1 MNGALTL
8 SAIRIYL
15 LDDHMLFR
23 EGLRRLL
30 DSDER
35 FVIAGQSG
43 DPEQAI
49 ADLKTSTADVLVLDY
64 DLGRKEGSLGEKT
77 ALDLIGPLKEIGFA
91 GKILVVTAGL
101 PDKDALALI
110 QAGISGIFHKQ
121 ESPEELQRAIVEVAQ
136 GRVLID
142 QQYLQAVVAA
152 AQPQETT
159 RFTERERITMR
170 YLLQGLANKEIASN
184 LNISES
190 AVKATLQQL
199 FSKTGVRTRSQ
210 LVLLAIEKYRDQL

>member
-1 MNGALTL
+1 MNPNPD
-8 SAIRIYL
+8 AIRIYL
-15 LDDHMLFR
+15 LDDHRLFR

-30 DSDER
+30 DADPR
-35 FVIAGQSG
+35 FIIAGQSG
-43 DPEQAI
+43 DSAQALE
-49 ADLKTSTADVLVLDY
+49 DLQTTAVDVLVLDY
-64 DLGRKEGSLGEKT
+64 DLGKENALAMLEPLRTMNFRGKT
-77 ALDLIGPLKEIGFA
+77 
-91 GKILVVTAGL
+91 LVVTAGL

-110 QAGISGIFHKQ
+110 KGGISGIFHKQ
-121 ESPEELQRAIVEVAQ
+121 ESPEDLQRAIVEVAQ

-152 AQPQETT
+152 AQPQESAK
-159 RFTERERITMR
+159 FTDRERITMR
-170 YLLQGLANKEIASN
+170 YLLQGLANKEIAGN

>member
-1 MNGALTL
+1 MNPD
-8 SAIRIYL
+8 AIRIYL
-15 LDDHMLFR
+15 LDDHGLFR

-30 DSDER
+30 DADER
-35 FVIAGQSG
+35 FIIAGQNG
-43 DPEQAI
+43 DPARALE
-49 ADLKTSTADVLVLDY
+49 DLGTMPVDVLILDY
-64 DLGRKEGSLGEKT
+64 DLGSENALTLLEPLRKMNFPGKT
-77 ALDLIGPLKEIGFA
+77 LI
-91 GKILVVTAGL
+91 VTAGL

-110 QAGISGIFHKQ
+110 KGGISGIFHKQ
-121 ESPEELQRAIVEVAQ
+121 ESPEDLQRAIVEVAQ

-142 QQYLQAVVAA
+142 QQYLQSLVAA
-152 AQPQETT
+152 VQPQESP
-159 RFTERERITMR
+159 RFTERERTTMR
-170 YLLQGLANKEIASN
+170 YLLQGLANKEIAAN

>member
-1 MNGALTL
+1 VNTNPD
-8 SAIRIYL
+8 AIRIYL
-15 LDDHMLFR
+15 LDDHRLFR

-30 DSDER
+30 DADPR
-35 FVIAGQSG
+35 FLIAGQSG
-43 DPEQAI
+43 DSAEALEDMQTTPV
-49 ADLKTSTADVLVLDY
+49 DVLVLDY
-64 DLGRKEGSLGEKT
+64 DLGKENALAMLARLRAMNFRGKT
-77 ALDLIGPLKEIGFA
+77 
-91 GKILVVTAGL
+91 LVVTAGL
-101 PDKDALALI
+101 PDKDALTLI
-110 QAGISGIFHKQ
+110 KGGISGIFHKQ
-121 ESPEELQRAIVEVAQ
+121 ESPEDLQRAIVEVAQ

-152 AQPQETT
+152 AQPQEPSK
-159 RFTERERITMR
+159 FTERERVTMR
-170 YLLQGLANKEIASN
+170 YLLQGLANKEIAGN

>member
-1 MNGALTL
+1 MNPNPD
-8 SAIRIYL
+8 AIRIYL
-15 LDDHMLFR
+15 LDDHRLFR

-30 DSDER
+30 DADPR
-35 FVIAGQSG
+35 FIIAGQSG
-43 DPEQAI
+43 DSAQALE
-49 ADLKTSTADVLVLDY
+49 DLQTTAVDVLVLDY
-64 DLGRKEGSLGEKT
+64 DLGKENALAMLEPLRTMNFRGKT
-77 ALDLIGPLKEIGFA
+77 
-91 GKILVVTAGL
+91 LVVTAGL

-110 QAGISGIFHKQ
+110 KGGISGIFHKQ
-121 ESPEELQRAIVEVAQ
+121 ESPEDLQRAIVEVAQ

-152 AQPQETT
+152 AQPQESP
-159 RFTERERITMR
+159 RFTDRERITMR
-170 YLLQGLANKEIASN
+170 YLLQGLANKEIAGN

>member
-1 MNGALTL
+1 MNSTTGT
-8 SAIRIYL
+8 IRIYL
-15 LDDHMLFR
+15 LDDHRLFR

-30 DSDER
+30 DADER

-43 DPEQAI
+43 DSVQA
-49 ADLKTSTADVLVLDY
+49 LEELQTMPVDVLVLDY
-64 DLGRKEGSLGEKT
+64 DLGKENALALLEPLRAMGFSGKT
-77 ALDLIGPLKEIGFA
+77 LI
-91 GKILVVTAGL
+91 VTAGL

-110 QAGISGIFHKQ
+110 KGGISGIFHKQ
-121 ESPEELQRAIVEVAQ
+121 ESPEDLQRAIVEVAQ

-152 AQPQETT
+152 AQPQESP
-159 RFTERERITMR
+159 RFTERERITLR
-170 YLLQGLANKEIASN
+170 YLLQGLANKEIAAN

-210 LVLLAIEKYRDQL
+210 LVLLAIENYRDQL

>member
-1 MNGALTL
+1 MNSTTA
-8 SAIRIYL
+8 SVIRIYL

-35 FVIAGQSG
+35 FVIAGHSG
-43 DPEQAI
+43 DSAQMLAELQ
-49 ADLKTSTADVLVLDY
+49 KTPVDVLVLDY
-64 DLGRKEGSLGEKT
+64 DLGKEN
-77 ALDLIGPLKEIGFA
+77 ALALLGPLRSMNFT
-91 GKILVVTAGL
+91 GKILIVTAGL

-110 QAGISGIFHKQ
+110 KAGISGIFHKQ
-121 ESPEELQRAIVEVAQ
+121 ESPEDLQRAIVEVAQ

-152 AQPQETT
+152 AQPQEST
-159 RFTERERITMR
+159 RFTERERVTMR
-170 YLLQGLANKEIASN
+170 YLLQGLANKEIAAN
-184 LNISES
+184 LGISES

>member
-1 MNGALTL
+1 MSSDN
-8 SAIRIYL
+8 AIRIYL
-15 LDDHMLFR
+15 LDDHSLFR

-30 DSDER
+30 ATDER
-35 FVIAGQSG
+35 FVIVGHSG
-43 DPEQAI
+43 DPKQALAELQQTTDI
-49 ADLKTSTADVLVLDY
+49 LVLDY
-64 DLGRKEGSLGEKT
+64 DLGEEDALGF
-77 ALDLIGPLKEIGFA
+77 LSRLKSVSFT
-91 GKILVVTAGL
+91 GKILIVTAGL
-101 PDKDALALI
+101 PDRDALALI
-110 QAGISGIFHKQ
+110 KAGIAGIFHKQ
-121 ESPEELQRAIVEVAQ
+121 DSPEELQRAILEVSQ

-142 QQYLQAVVAA
+142 QQYLQAIVAVA
-152 AQPQETT
+152 TPQESI
-159 RFTERERITMR
+159 RFTERERSTLR

>member
-1 MNGALTL
+1 MNPD
-8 SAIRIYL
+8 AIRIYL
-15 LDDHMLFR
+15 LDDHGLFR

-30 DSDER
+30 EADEH
-35 FVIAGQSG
+35 FTIAGQSG
-43 DPEQAI
+43 DSAQALE
-49 ADLKTSTADVLVLDY
+49 DLRTTPVDVLILDY
-64 DLGRKEGSLGEKT
+64 DLGRENALKLLEPLRAMNFPGKT
-77 ALDLIGPLKEIGFA
+77 LI
-91 GKILVVTAGL
+91 VTAGL

-110 QAGISGIFHKQ
+110 KGGISGIFHKQ
-121 ESPEELQRAIVEVAQ
+121 ESPEDLQRAIVEVAQ

-142 QQYLQAVVAA
+142 QQYLQSVVAA
-152 AQPQETT
+152 VQPQESP
-159 RFTERERITMR
+159 RFTERERTTMR
-170 YLLQGLANKEIASN
+170 YLLQGLANKEIAGN

>member
-1 MNGALTL
+1 MNSMTG
-8 SAIRIYL
+8 AIRIYL
-15 LDDHMLFR
+15 LDDHRLFR

-30 DSDER
+30 DADER
-35 FVIAGQSG
+35 FIIAGQSG
-43 DPEQAI
+43 DSAQALEELRRS
-49 ADLKTSTADVLVLDY
+49 AVDVLVLDY
-64 DLGRKEGSLGEKT
+64 DLGKENALALLEPLRAMNFGGKT
-77 ALDLIGPLKEIGFA
+77 LI
-91 GKILVVTAGL
+91 VTAGL

-110 QAGISGIFHKQ
+110 KGGISGIFHKQ
-121 ESPEELQRAIVEVAQ
+121 ESPEDLQRAIVEVAQ

-152 AQPQETT
+152 EQPQESP
-159 RFTERERITMR
+159 RFTERERITLR

>member
-1 MNGALTL
+1 MNSTTTNV
-8 SAIRIYL
+8 IRIYL

-43 DPEQAI
+43 DSTQAL
-49 ADLKTSTADVLVLDY
+49 AELQKATVDVLVLDY
-64 DLGRKEGSLGEKT
+64 DLGKEN
-77 ALDLIGPLKEIGFA
+77 ALTLLEPLRSMNFA
-91 GKILVVTAGL
+91 GKVLIVTAGL
-101 PDKDALALI
+101 PDKDALTLI
-110 QAGISGIFHKQ
+110 KAGISGIFHKQ
-121 ESPEELQRAIVEVAQ
+121 ESPEDLQRAIVEVAQ

-152 AQPQETT
+152 AQPQEST
-159 RFTERERITMR
+159 RFTERERVTLR
-170 YLLQGLANKEIASN
+170 YLLQGLANKEIAGN
-184 LNISES
+184 LAISES

>member
-1 MNGALTL
+1 MNSTTN
-8 SAIRIYL
+8 SVIRIYL
-15 LDDHMLFR
+15 LDDHRLFR

-35 FVIAGQSG
+35 FVITGQSG
-43 DPEQAI
+43 DSAQALT
-49 ADLKTSTADVLVLDY
+49 DLRNTTVDVLVLDY
-64 DLGRKEGSLGEKT
+64 DLGKENAIELLE
-77 ALDLIGPLKEIGFA
+77 PLRSMNFA
-91 GKILVVTAGL
+91 GKILIVTAGL

-110 QAGISGIFHKQ
+110 KAGISGIFHKQ
-121 ESPEELQRAIVEVAQ
+121 ESPEDLQRAIVEVAQ

-152 AQPQETT
+152 AQPQEST
-159 RFTERERITMR
+159 RFTERERVTLR
-170 YLLQGLANKEIASN
+170 YLLQGLANKEIAGN

>member
-1 MNGALTL
+1 MNPTG
-8 SAIRIYL
+8 AIRIYL
-15 LDDHMLFR
+15 LDDHTLFR

-30 DSDER
+30 GSDCR
-35 FVIAGQSG
+35 FILAGQSG
-43 DPEQAI
+43 DPTQAL
-49 ADLKTSTADVLVLDY
+49 ADLQTTPVDVLVLDY
-64 DLGRKEGSLGEKT
+64 DLGKDN
-77 ALDLIGPLKEIGFA
+77 ALDMLGPLRSMNFA

-101 PDKDALALI
+101 PDKNALALI
-110 QAGISGIFHKQ
+110 KGGISGIFHKQ
-121 ESPEELQRAIVEVAQ
+121 ESPEDLQRAILEVAQ

-152 AQPQETT
+152 AQPQETI
-159 RFTERERITMR
+159 RFTERERVTLR
-170 YLLQGLANKEIASN
+170 YLLQGLANKQIAAN
-184 LNISES
+184 LDISES

>member
-1 MNGALTL
+1 MNSTTA
-8 SAIRIYL
+8 SVIRIYL

-35 FVIAGQSG
+35 FVIAGHSG
-43 DPEQAI
+43 DSAQMLAELQ
-49 ADLKTSTADVLVLDY
+49 KTPVDVLVLDY
-64 DLGRKEGSLGEKT
+64 DLGKENALSL
-77 ALDLIGPLKEIGFA
+77 LGPLQSMNFT
-91 GKILVVTAGL
+91 GKILIVTAGL

-110 QAGISGIFHKQ
+110 KAGISGIFHKQ
-121 ESPEELQRAIVEVAQ
+121 ESPEDLQRAIVEVAQ

-152 AQPQETT
+152 AQPQEST
-159 RFTERERITMR
+159 RFTERERVTMR
-170 YLLQGLANKEIASN
+170 YLLQGLANKEIAGN
-184 LNISES
+184 LGISES

>member
-1 MNGALTL
+1 MNSTTT
-8 SAIRIYL
+8 SVIRIYL

-35 FVIAGQSG
+35 FLIVGQSG
-43 DPEQAI
+43 DSAGALAE
-49 ADLKTSTADVLVLDY
+49 LSKTAVDVLVLDY
-64 DLGRKEGSLGEKT
+64 DLGKEN
-77 ALDLIGPLKEIGFA
+77 ALTLLEPLRAMSFS

-110 QAGISGIFHKQ
+110 KAGISGIFHKQ

-152 AQPQETT
+152 AQPQESI
-159 RFTERERITMR
+159 RFTERERVTLR
-170 YLLQGLANKEIASN
+170 YLLQGLANKEIAGN

>member
-1 MNGALTL
+1 MNPNPD
-8 SAIRIYL
+8 AIRIYL
-15 LDDHMLFR
+15 LDDHRLFR

-30 DSDER
+30 DADPR
-35 FVIAGQSG
+35 FIIAGQSG
-43 DPEQAI
+43 DSAQAFE
-49 ADLKTSTADVLVLDY
+49 DLQTTAVDVLVLDY
-64 DLGRKEGSLGEKT
+64 DLGKENALAMLEPLRTMNFRGKT
-77 ALDLIGPLKEIGFA
+77 
-91 GKILVVTAGL
+91 LVVTAGL

-110 QAGISGIFHKQ
+110 KGGISGIFHKQ
-121 ESPEELQRAIVEVAQ
+121 ESPEDLQRAIVEVAQ

-152 AQPQETT
+152 AQPQESAK
-159 RFTERERITMR
+159 FTDRERITMR
-170 YLLQGLANKEIASN
+170 YLLQGLANKEIAGS

>member
-1 MNGALTL
+1 MNFATA
-8 SAIRIYL
+8 SVIRIYL

-35 FVIAGQSG
+35 FVIAGHSG
-43 DPEQAI
+43 DSTQMLAELQ
-49 ADLKTSTADVLVLDY
+49 KTPVDVLVLDY
-64 DLGRKEGSLGEKT
+64 DLGKEN
-77 ALDLIGPLKEIGFA
+77 ALALLGPLRSMNFT
-91 GKILVVTAGL
+91 GKILIVTAGL

-110 QAGISGIFHKQ
+110 KAGISGIFHKQ
-121 ESPEELQRAIVEVAQ
+121 ESPEDLQRAIVEVAQ

-152 AQPQETT
+152 AQPQEST
-159 RFTERERITMR
+159 RFTERERVTMR
-170 YLLQGLANKEIASN
+170 YLLQGLANKEIAVN
-184 LNISES
+184 LGISES

>member
-1 MNGALTL
+1 MSSTA
-8 SAIRIYL
+8 SVIRIYL

-35 FVIAGQSG
+35 FVIAGHSG
-43 DPEQAI
+43 DPGKALADLEQA
-49 ADLKTSTADVLVLDY
+49 KVDVLVLDY
-64 DLGRKEGSLGEKT
+64 DLGKKS
-77 ALDLIGPLKEIGFA
+77 ALDLLTPLKAMGFA
-91 GKILVVTAGL
+91 GKILIVTAGL
-101 PDKDALALI
+101 PDKDALILM
-110 QAGISGIFHKQ
+110 QGGISGIFHKQ

-152 AQPQETT
+152 AQPQESI
-159 RFTERERITMR
+159 RFTERERTTLR
-170 YLLQGLANKEIASN
+170 YLLQGLANKEIAAN

>member
-1 MNGALTL
+1 VNPD
-8 SAIRIYL
+8 AIRIYL
-15 LDDHMLFR
+15 LDDHGLFR

-30 DSDER
+30 DADER
-35 FVIAGQSG
+35 FIIAGQSG
-43 DPEQAI
+43 DSAR
-49 ADLKTSTADVLVLDY
+49 ALDDLRTTRVDVLILDY
-64 DLGRKEGSLGEKT
+64 DLGRENALSLLNPLRMMNFPGKT
-77 ALDLIGPLKEIGFA
+77 LI
-91 GKILVVTAGL
+91 VTAGL

-110 QAGISGIFHKQ
+110 KGGISGIFHKQ
-121 ESPEELQRAIVEVAQ
+121 ESPEDLQRAIVEVAQ

-142 QQYLQAVVAA
+142 QQYLQSVVAA
-152 AQPQETT
+152 VQPHESP
-159 RFTERERITMR
+159 RFTERERTTMR
-170 YLLQGLANKEIASN
+170 YLLQGLANKEIAGN

>member
-1 MNGALTL
+1 VNPD
-8 SAIRIYL
+8 AIRIYL
-15 LDDHMLFR
+15 LDDHGLFR

-30 DSDER
+30 DADER
-35 FVIAGQSG
+35 FIIAGQSG
-43 DPEQAI
+43 DSAR
-49 ADLKTSTADVLVLDY
+49 ALDDLRTTPVDVLILDY
-64 DLGRKEGSLGEKT
+64 DLGRENALALLNPLRTMNFTGKT
-77 ALDLIGPLKEIGFA
+77 LI
-91 GKILVVTAGL
+91 VTAGL

-110 QAGISGIFHKQ
+110 KGGISGIFHKQ
-121 ESPEELQRAIVEVAQ
+121 ESPEDLQRAIVEVAQ

-142 QQYLQAVVAA
+142 QQYLQSVVAA
-152 AQPQETT
+152 VQPQESP
-159 RFTERERITMR
+159 RFTERERTTMR
-170 YLLQGLANKEIASN
+170 YLLQGLANKEIAGN

>member
-1 MNGALTL
+1 MNPNPD
-8 SAIRIYL
+8 AIRIYL
-15 LDDHMLFR
+15 LDDHRLFR

-30 DSDER
+30 DADLR
-35 FVIAGQSG
+35 FIIAGQSG
-43 DPEQAI
+43 DSAQALE
-49 ADLKTSTADVLVLDY
+49 DLQTTAVDVLVLDY
-64 DLGRKEGSLGEKT
+64 DLGKENALAMLEPLRTMNFRGKT
-77 ALDLIGPLKEIGFA
+77 
-91 GKILVVTAGL
+91 LVVTAGL

-110 QAGISGIFHKQ
+110 KGGISGIFHKQ
-121 ESPEELQRAIVEVAQ
+121 ESPEDLQRAIVEVAQ

-152 AQPQETT
+152 AQPQESAK
-159 RFTERERITMR
+159 FTDRERITMR
-170 YLLQGLANKEIASN
+170 YLLQGLANKEIAGN

>member
-1 MNGALTL
+1 MNPD
-8 SAIRIYL
+8 AIRIYL
-15 LDDHMLFR
+15 LDDHGLFR

-30 DSDER
+30 DADER
-35 FVIAGQSG
+35 FIIAGQNG
-43 DPEQAI
+43 DSAQALK
-49 ADLKTSTADVLVLDY
+49 DLRTTPVDVLILDY
-64 DLGRKEGSLGEKT
+64 DLGRENALTLLEPLRTMNFPGKT
-77 ALDLIGPLKEIGFA
+77 LI
-91 GKILVVTAGL
+91 VTAGL

-110 QAGISGIFHKQ
+110 RGGISGIFHKQ
-121 ESPEELQRAIVEVAQ
+121 ESPEDLQRAIVEVAQ

-142 QQYLQAVVAA
+142 QQYLQSLVAA
-152 AQPQETT
+152 VQPQESP
-159 RFTERERITMR
+159 RFTERERTTMR
-170 YLLQGLANKEIASN
+170 YLLQGLANKEIAAN

>member
-1 MNGALTL
+1 MNQDDV
-8 SAIRIYL
+8 IRIYL
-15 LDDHMLFR
+15 LDDHRLFR

-30 DSDER
+30 DSDKR
-35 FVIAGQSG
+35 FLIAGQSG
-43 DPEQAI
+43 DPREAL
-49 ADLKTSTADVLVLDY
+49 AELEKTPVDVLVLDY
-64 DLGRKEGSLGEKT
+64 DLGKEN
-77 ALDLIGPLKEIGFA
+77 AIDLLEPLRLMNFS
-91 GKILVVTAGL
+91 GKILIVTAGL

-110 QAGISGIFHKQ
+110 KAGISGIFHKQ
-121 ESPEELQRAIVEVAQ
+121 ESPEDLQRAIIEVAN

-152 AQPQETT
+152 AQPEETI
-159 RFTERERITMR
+159 RFTERERVTLR
-170 YLLQGLANKEIASN
+170 YLLQGLANKQIAAN

>member
-1 MNGALTL
+1 MNST
-8 SAIRIYL
+8 SDAIRIYL
-15 LDDHMLFR
+15 LDDHRLFR

-35 FVIAGQSG
+35 FIIAGQSG
-43 DPEQAI
+43 DSAQAL
-49 ADLKTSTADVLVLDY
+49 AELQTTLVDVLVLDY
-64 DLGRKEGSLGEKT
+64 DLGKENALALLEPLRAMNFSGKT
-77 ALDLIGPLKEIGFA
+77 LI
-91 GKILVVTAGL
+91 VTAGL

-110 QAGISGIFHKQ
+110 KGGISGIFHKQ
-121 ESPEELQRAIVEVAQ
+121 ESPEDLQRAIVEVAQ

-142 QQYLQAVVAA
+142 QQYLQSVVAA
-152 AQPQETT
+152 VQPQSSL
-159 RFTERERITMR
+159 RFTERERITLR

>member
-1 MNGALTL
+1 MNSTTGT
-8 SAIRIYL
+8 IRIYL
-15 LDDHMLFR
+15 LDDHRLFR

-30 DSDER
+30 DADER

-43 DPEQAI
+43 DSVQA
-49 ADLKTSTADVLVLDY
+49 LEELQTMPVDVLVLDY
-64 DLGRKEGSLGEKT
+64 DLGKENALALLEPLRAMGFSGKT
-77 ALDLIGPLKEIGFA
+77 LI
-91 GKILVVTAGL
+91 VTAGL

-110 QAGISGIFHKQ
+110 KGGISGIFHKQ
-121 ESPEELQRAIVEVAQ
+121 ESPEDLQRAIVEVAQ

-152 AQPQETT
+152 AQPQESP
-159 RFTERERITMR
+159 RFTERERITLR
-170 YLLQGLANKEIASN
+170 FLLQGLANKEIAAN

-210 LVLLAIEKYRDQL
+210 LVLLAIENYRDQL

>member
-1 MNGALTL
+1 MNPTG
-8 SAIRIYL
+8 AIRIYL
-15 LDDHMLFR
+15 LDDHTLFR

-30 DSDER
+30 GSDCR
-35 FVIAGQSG
+35 FIIAGQSG
-43 DPEQAI
+43 DPVQAL
-49 ADLKTSTADVLVLDY
+49 ADLQTTPVDVLVLDY
-64 DLGRKEGSLGEKT
+64 DLGKDN
-77 ALDLIGPLKEIGFA
+77 ALDMLGPLESMNFA

-101 PDKDALALI
+101 PDKNALALI
-110 QAGISGIFHKQ
+110 KGGISGIFHKQ
-121 ESPEELQRAIVEVAQ
+121 ESPEDLQRAILEVAQ

-152 AQPQETT
+152 AQPQETI
-159 RFTERERITMR
+159 RFTERERITLR
-170 YLLQGLANKEIASN
+170 YLLQGLANKQIAAN
-184 LNISES
+184 LDISES

>member
-1 MNGALTL
+1 MSSTT

-43 DPEQAI
+43 DLAQAL
-49 ADLKTSTADVLVLDY
+49 ADLANTRVDVLVLDY
-64 DLGRKEGSLGEKT
+64 DLGDKN
-77 ALDLIGPLKEIGFA
+77 ALDLLDPLKTMGFA
-91 GKILVVTAGL
+91 GKILIVTAGL
-101 PDKDALALI
+101 PDKDALTLI
-110 QAGISGIFHKQ
+110 KAGISGIFHKQ
-121 ESPEELQRAIVEVAQ
+121 ESPEELQRAILEVAQ

-152 AQPQETT
+152 AQPQESI
-159 RFTERERITMR
+159 RFTERERITLR
-170 YLLQGLANKEIASN
+170 YLLQGLANKEIAGN

>member
-1 MNGALTL
+1 MNGTTTT
-8 SAIRIYL
+8 SVIRIYL

-30 DSDER
+30 NSDER

-43 DPEQAI
+43 DPAQAI
-49 ADLKTSTADVLVLDY
+49 ADLKTAMADVLVLDY
-64 DLGRKEGSLGEKT
+64 DLGGREEDRGGKN
-77 ALDLIGPLKEIGFA
+77 ALDLLGPLQEIGFA

-110 QAGISGIFHKQ
+110 KGGISGIFHKQ

-152 AQPQETT
+152 AQPQETA

-170 YLLQGLANKEIASN
+170 YLLQGLANKQIAGN

>member
-1 MNGALTL
+1 MNTNPD
-8 SAIRIYL
+8 AIRIYL
-15 LDDHMLFR
+15 LDDHRLFR

-30 DSDER
+30 DADPR
-35 FVIAGQSG
+35 FLIAGQSG
-43 DPEQAI
+43 DSAEALK
-49 ADLKTSTADVLVLDY
+49 DLQTTPVDVLVLDY
-64 DLGRKEGSLGEKT
+64 DLGKENALAMLEPLRAMNFRGKT
-77 ALDLIGPLKEIGFA
+77 
-91 GKILVVTAGL
+91 LVVTAGL
-101 PDKDALALI
+101 PDKDALTLI
-110 QAGISGIFHKQ
+110 KGGISGIFHKQ
-121 ESPEELQRAIVEVAQ
+121 ESPEDLQRAIVEVAQ

-152 AQPQETT
+152 AQPQEPSK
-159 RFTERERITMR
+159 FTERERITMR
-170 YLLQGLANKEIASN
+170 YLLQGLANKEIAGN

>member
-1 MNGALTL
+1 M
-8 SAIRIYL
+8 SATATVIRIYL

-30 DSDER
+30 ESDER
-35 FVIAGQSG
+35 LVIAGHTG
-43 DPEQAI
+43 DPATALIEMEQA
-49 ADLKTSTADVLVLDY
+49 KVDVLVLDY
-64 DLGRKEGSLGEKT
+64 DLGNKS
-77 ALDLIGPLKEIGFA
+77 ALDILAPLKEMGFA

-101 PDKDALALI
+101 PDKDALTLI
-110 QAGISGIFHKQ
+110 KAGISGIFHKQ

-152 AQPQETT
+152 AQPQESI
-159 RFTERERITMR
+159 RFTDRERVTLR
-170 YLLQGLANKEIASN
+170 YLLQGLANKEIAAN

>member
-1 MNGALTL
+1 MNTNPD
-8 SAIRIYL
+8 AIRIYL
-15 LDDHMLFR
+15 LDDHRLFR

-30 DSDER
+30 DADPR
-35 FVIAGQSG
+35 FLIAGQSG
-43 DPEQAI
+43 DSAEALE
-49 ADLKTSTADVLVLDY
+49 DLQTTPVDVLVLDY
-64 DLGRKEGSLGEKT
+64 DLGKENALAMLEPLRAMNFRGKT
-77 ALDLIGPLKEIGFA
+77 
-91 GKILVVTAGL
+91 LVVTAGL
-101 PDKDALALI
+101 PDKDALTLI
-110 QAGISGIFHKQ
+110 KGGISGIFHKQ
-121 ESPEELQRAIVEVAQ
+121 ESPEDLQRAIVEVAQ

-152 AQPQETT
+152 AQPQEPSK
-159 RFTERERITMR
+159 FTERERITMR
-170 YLLQGLANKEIASN
+170 YLLQGLANKEIAGN

>member
-1 MNGALTL
+1 M
-8 SAIRIYL
+8 SSQDSIRIYL
-15 LDDHMLFR
+15 LDDHSLFR

-30 DSDER
+30 TTDSR

-43 DPEQAI
+43 QPAQALS
-49 ADLKTSTADVLVLDY
+49 DLQQTPTDILVLDY
-64 DLGRKEGSLGEKT
+64 DLGNDENALGFIERLKST
-77 ALDLIGPLKEIGFA
+77 GFSGRILI
-91 GKILVVTAGL
+91 VTAGL

-110 QAGISGIFHKQ
+110 RAGIAGIFHKQ
-121 ESPEELQRAIVEVAQ
+121 DSPEDLQRAILEVSQ

-142 QQYLQAVVAA
+142 QQYLQAIVAGA
-152 AQPQETT
+152 SPQESV
-159 RFTERERITMR
+159 RFTERERSALR

>member
-1 MNGALTL
+1 MNATI
-8 SAIRIYL
+8 SATNATTNAIRIYL
-15 LDDHMLFR
+15 LDDHTLFR

-30 DSDER
+30 ESDGR
-35 FVIAGQSG
+35 FVIAGHNG
-43 DPEQAI
+43 DPKQALD
-49 ADLKTSTADVLVLDY
+49 ALQKVPVDVLVLDY
-64 DLGRKEGSLGEKT
+64 DLGGQN
-77 ALDLIGPLKEIGFA
+77 ALTLLEPLRSAGFS
-91 GKILVVTAGL
+91 GKILIVTAGL

-110 QAGISGIFHKQ
+110 KGGISGIFHKQ
-121 ESPEELQRAIVEVAQ
+121 ESPEQLQRAILEVAQ

-152 AQPQETT
+152 AQPQEST
-159 RFTERERITMR
+159 RFTERERTTLR
-170 YLLQGLANKEIASN
+170 YLLQGLANKQIAAN